1 MKSEIV
7 ATTQTWSLRHR
18 LVVLVCLLS
27 LITSLLG
34 SFWVYRTA
42 VAESEQLFD
51 AALIESGHALLAIVA
66 HEIRELSDPED
77 SASALDAIDHD
88 HVERLYFQIRGAHGQ
103 LLFRSPQSPPTRLGG
118 HDVGLHLS
126 IVDGVTYRVYT
137 LHSTRHRL
145 WVDVAQPMAVREQ
158 LTRASALRLVVPGTL
173 LLLLLAPA
181 VLVAVRRVT
190 RPVIRYSEALD
201 ALPLEALH
209 SVSPHGLP
217 SELMPVATAVSG
229 LVDRVQRAL
238 LLERTLTADAAHELR
253 TPLAAL
259 RAQAQVALRARDE
272 QERAEALTALIAGVD
287 RSTRL
292 VDGVLALAR
301 LDAQTTGPSVVQR
314 DALPMQ
320 SLEAVLHAVLA
331 DLESARRGGSVQ
343 RHVHARPVKDRVD
356 IDMIGVL
363 MRNMIDNG
371 LRHAK
376 HALWIEL
383 DSDESGVVF
392 EVRDDGDGM
401 SPEAMARAGDRFFRA
416 DSSQSG
422 SGLGL
427 AMVKRIVD
435 VLGGRLE
442 FVRPS
447 SGPGFSV
454 RVSWP
459 LSELAGRVR

>member
-1 MKSEIV
+1 MKSGMS
-7 ATTQTWSLRHR
+7 ATTRTWSLRRR

-27 LITSLLG
+27 LTTSLLG

-88 HVERLYFQIRGAHGQ
+88 HVERLYFHVRGTHGQ
-103 LLFRSPQSPPTRLGG
+103 LLFRSPQSPRARLGG
-118 HDVGLHLS
+118 ESTGLGLS
-126 IVDGVTYRVYT
+126 TVDGETYRVYT
-137 LHSTRHRL
+137 LHSSKHRL

-158 LTRASALRLVVPGTL
+158 LARASALRLVLPGTL

-190 RPVIRYSEALD
+190 GPVIRYSEALD

-314 DALPMQ
+314 NALPVQ
-320 SLEAVLHAVLA
+320 SLEAVLRAVLA
-331 DLESARRGGSVQ
+331 DLESARHGSSIQ
-343 RHVHARPVKDRVD
+343 RHVSAQPVQDRID
-356 IDMIGVL
+356 IDMLGVL
-363 MRNMIDNG
+363 MRNLIDNG

-376 HALWIEL
+376 RALWIDLTTDGSE
-383 DSDESGVVF
+383 VVF
-392 EVRDDGDGM
+392 VVRDDGDGM
-401 SPEAMARAGDRFFRA
+401 SPEAISRAGDRFFRA

-442 FVRPS
+442 FTRPAT
-447 SGPGFSV
+447 GPGFTV
-454 RVSWP
+454 RVTWP

>member
-1 MKSEIV
+1 MKSDMS
-7 ATTQTWSLRHR
+7 ATTRTWSLRHR

-27 LITSLLG
+27 LTTSLLG

-88 HVERLYFQIRGAHGQ
+88 HVERLYFQVRGTHGQ
-103 LLFRSPQSPPTRLGG
+103 LLFRSPQSPRARLGG
-118 HDVGLHLS
+118 ESTGLGLS
-126 IVDGVTYRVYT
+126 TVDGETYRVYT
-137 LHSTRHRL
+137 LHSTKHRL
-145 WVDVAQPMAVREQ
+145 WVDVAQPMAVRER
-158 LTRASALRLVVPGTL
+158 LARASALRLVLPGTL

-314 DALPMQ
+314 NALPVQ
-320 SLEAVLHAVLA
+320 SLEAVLRAVLA
-331 DLESARRGGSVQ
+331 DLESARHGSSIQ
-343 RHVHARPVKDRVD
+343 RHVRAQPVQDRID
-356 IDMIGVL
+356 IDMLGVL
-363 MRNMIDNG
+363 MRNLIDNG

-376 HALWIEL
+376 RALWIDLTTDGSE
-383 DSDESGVVF
+383 VAFV
-392 EVRDDGDGM
+392 VRDDGDGM
-401 SPEAMARAGDRFFRA
+401 SPEAISRAGDRFFRA

-442 FVRPS
+442 FTRPAT
-447 SGPGFSV
+447 GTGFTV
-454 RVSWP
+454 RVTWP
-459 LSELAGRVR
+459 LSELAERVR